1 MAINSELVQRKITLI
16 LEDLEKVRSLA
27 ALATDGYLSDPRNE
41 VLAERYL
48 ERIIGR
54 AIDINYHLVTETLLL
69 TPKDYWDS
77 FIQLSEVAALDSSS
91 ALSFARLAGLRNR
104 ITHEYNRLD
113 EALIHEAHGQIVS
126 ELPEYLRQVT
136 AHSLP
141 CGGEA
146 SPRQT
151 AASSSAA

>member
-1 MAINSELVQRKITLI
+1 VAINSELVQRKITLI

-27 ALATDGYLSDPRNE
+27 ALTTDGYLSDPANE

-77 FIQLSEVAALDSSS
+77 FIRLSQIGVLDST
-91 ALSFARLAGLRNR
+91 AARSFARLAGLRNR
-104 ITHEYNRLD
+104 ITHEYNGLD
-113 EALIHEAHGQIVS
+113 ETLIHEALGRIVT

-136 AHSLP
+136 AFI
-141 CGGEA
+141 
-146 SPRQT
+146 
-151 AASSSAA
+151 AARG

>member
-1 MAINSELVQRKITLI
+1 MRDTWQGHEVAINPELVHRKITLI

-27 ALATDGYLSDPRNE
+27 SLAPDEYLSDPRNE

-77 FIQLSEVAALDSSS
+77 FIRLSEIGVLAPAA
-91 ALSFARLAGLRNR
+91 ARSFARLAGLRNR
-104 ITHEYNRLD
+104 ITHEYNGLD
-113 EALIHEAHGQIVS
+113 ETLIHEALGQIVR

-136 AHSLP
+136 AFIGSR
-141 CGGEA
+141 G
-146 SPRQT
+146 
-151 AASSSAA
+151 

>member
-1 MAINSELVQRKITLI
+1 MAINPELVHRKITLI

-27 ALATDGYLSDPRNE
+27 ALAPDEYLSDPRNE

-54 AIDINYHLVTETLLL
+54 AIDVNYHLVTEILLL

-77 FIQLSEVAALDSSS
+77 FIRLSQVGVLDPAA
-91 ALSFARLAGLRNR
+91 ARSFARLAGLRNR
-104 ITHEYNRLD
+104 ITHEYNGLD
-113 EALIHEAHGQIVS
+113 ETLIHEALGQIVR

-136 AHSLP
+136 AFL
-141 CGGEA
+141 
-146 SPRQT
+146 
-151 AASSSAA
+151 AARG